1 MVVKSKYESFLV
13 LKKMEIIESTFRKK
27 DEAIDGLELG
37 VQVERKLNKISNE
50 EFEVVLETTVSDEN
64 EAVFV
69 NVKGRAIF
77 LTNQENKDILEKNT
91 IAIMFPY
98 IRSYISIITT
108 QPGMNPIV
116 LPAMNIVAM
125 VNDQK
130 KWISNWIIAML

>member
-1 MVVKSKYESFLV
+1 MEVRSKYESPLV
-13 LKKMEIIESTFRKK
+13 LEKIEIVESTFRKR

-37 VQVERKLNKISNE
+37 VQVERKLNKLDDGF
-50 EFEVVLETTVSDEN
+50 FEVLLETTVSDE
-64 EAVFV
+64 EEKVFV

-77 LTNQENKDILEKNT
+77 STQQENMDILEKNT

-98 IRSYISIITT
+98 IRSYISIVTT

-130 KWISNWIIAML
+130 K

>member
-1 MVVKSKYESFLV
+1 MEVRSKYESALV
-13 LKKMEIIESTFRKK
+13 LEKIEIVESTFRKK
-27 DEAIDGLELG
+27 DDPMDSLELG
-37 VQVERKLNKISNE
+37 VQVERNIKKISDNV
-50 EFEVVLETTVSDEN
+50 FEVLLETTVSDEN
-64 EAVFV
+64 ETVFV

-77 LTNQENKDILEKNT
+77 ITEQKNMDILEKNT

-125 VNDQK
+125 VNDQRR
-130 KWISNWIIAML
+130 